1 MPMGMF
7 TMIPAGGATLSGGQL
22 QRLIIARAIIRN
34 PSVLIFDEATSALDN
49 LTQLSV
55 RKSLDELKV
64 TRIII
69 AHRLSTIINADKIYV
84 MKDGQVV
91 EQGKYEE
98 LMKMDGYFA
107 LLAKRQ
113 SL

>member
-1 MPMGMF
+1 MPLTISPSF
-7 TMIPAGGATLSGGQL
+7 PCE
-22 QRLIIARAIIRN
+22 RAWLEKLAKGRTTF
-34 PSVLIFDEATSALDN
+34 V
-49 LTQLSV
+49 
-55 RKSLDELKV
+55 
-64 TRIII
+64 I